1 VGKEDKTELTRTSLS
16 PYDKKDE
23 TTDNLL
29 STLSI
34 RGDISLM
41 EGLVVPIGKP
51 R

>member
-1 VGKEDKTELTRTSLS
+1 VGREESTELTKTNLS
-16 PYDKKDE
+16 PYDKKEE

-34 RGDISLM
+34 RGDMSLM